1 MLRDSLR
8 PDCVPAGLVLS
19 CPAVPDRSISATALY
34 ALVADWQVEALPDS
48 AQWANAFV
56 VSNCARRLCNDP
68 RCSQH
73 VLLQGASLET
83 RLNWEAHIRL
93 CIDALRSLEA
103 APYVASSS

>member
-1 MLRDSLR
+1 MGWSSRA
-8 PDCVPAGLVLS
+8 PPY
-19 CPAVPDRSISATALY
+19 PTDRSRRQHCD

>member
-1 MLRDSLR
+1 MS
-8 PDCVPAGLVLS
+8 
-19 CPAVPDRSISATALY
+19 T
-34 ALVADWQVEALPDS
+34 LVADWQVEALPDS

-56 VSNCARRLCNDP
+56 VSNCPRRLCNDP

-103 APYVASSS
+103 APYVESSS